1 MAEKEW
7 ILGKDVHEQDNM
19 FDGFTFDDVITA
31 MVCNEP
37 VLDTS
42 ALLKTVITIFEQRM
56 DDYRELLKRN
66 QKEII
71 KAAQS
76 RRNS

>member
-1 MAEKEW
+1 MEQQWK
-7 ILGKDVHEQDNM
+7 LGIDVHEQDNM
-19 FDGFTFDDVITA
+19 FDGFTYDDVITA

-42 ALLKTVITIFEQRM
+42 ALLRTVTTIFEQRM

-71 KAAQS
+71 AAAQS